1 MWLARKGHV
10 ELVSSSEDVTEHLW
24 FVRPKG
30 CGATNEQIL
39 VTVNSLYTHFLFMWT
54 MDCDGYKSGQ
64 PNISFMCKA
73 VGAGPCGSAYANPM

>member
-39 VTVNSLYTHFLFMWT
+39 VTVDSLTHSPFLFMWT
-54 MDCDGYKSGQ
+54 DG
-64 PNISFMCKA
+64 
-73 VGAGPCGSAYANPM
+73 

>member
-1 MWLARKGHV
+1 MWLARKGMHA

-39 VTVNSLYTHFLFMWT
+39 VTVKSLYNPFLFMWT
-54 MDCDGYKSGQ
+54 DG
-64 PNISFMCKA
+64 
-73 VGAGPCGSAYANPM
+73 